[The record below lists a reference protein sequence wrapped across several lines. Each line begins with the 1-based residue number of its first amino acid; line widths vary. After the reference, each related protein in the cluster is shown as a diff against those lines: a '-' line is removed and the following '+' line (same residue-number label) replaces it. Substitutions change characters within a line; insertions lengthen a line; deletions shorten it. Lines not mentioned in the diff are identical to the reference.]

1 MIDVREYPEFAGGHV
16 EGSEW
21 VRLSELEKAS
31 EAWARTD
38 ALTLVCGTGVRAEQ
52 SRTLLA
58 ERGFVHLQ
66 VMAGG
71 IAQWKRE
78 GGALRKLPGAVW
90 SMERQ
95 VRVVAGSLV
104 VVTLALGYF
113 VWPGFMVLTGL
124 IGAGLFFAGVSNT
137 CMMATVL
144 GALPWNRPARLA
156 AKRV

>member
-1 MIDVREYPEFAGGHV
+1 MIDVREYPEFSGGHV

-31 EAWARTD
+31 ETWARTD

-52 SRTLLA
+52 ARTLLA
-58 ERGFVHLQ
+58 ARGFEQ
-66 VMAGG
+66 VQVLAGG
-71 IAQWKRE
+71 IARWKKE
-78 GGALRKLPGAVW
+78 GGALRKLPRAVW
-90 SMERQ
+90 SMDRQ
-95 VRVVAGSLV
+95 VRVAAGSLV
-104 VVTLALGYF
+104 IVTQTLGYF
-113 VWPGFMVLTGL
+113 VWPGFMALTGL
-124 IGAGLFFAGVSNT
+124 IGAGLVFAGVSNT